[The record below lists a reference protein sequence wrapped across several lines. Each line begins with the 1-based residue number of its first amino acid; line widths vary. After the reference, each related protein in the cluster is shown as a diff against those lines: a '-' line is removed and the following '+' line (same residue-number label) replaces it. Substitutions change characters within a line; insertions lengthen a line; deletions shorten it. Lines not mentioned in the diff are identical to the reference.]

1 LFCLVSLPLACLEF
15 VFASFRFVF
24 ATFRIFLSE
33 AKKGHHRIDAFT
45 GRLLLFL
52 RMA

>member
-1 LFCLVSLPLACLEF
+1 MACLEF

-33 AKKGHHRIDAFT
+33 AKKGHPTTCPVGSSDFRTLQYFK
-45 GRLLLFL
+45 
-52 RMA
+52 